1 MLAGTFP
8 LLLLMAGARLRSAS
22 LLVEA
27 ASKRHQVAWMVFA
40 AQTVISRLPQ
50 EKEESH
56 MV

>member
-8 LLLLMAGARLRSAS
+8 PLLLMAGARLRSAS